1 MKPFSQRSTQGSALI
16 ATVITT
22 VLISAIIAAT
32 LPLTLSNSRLAMRE
46 SMSIA
51 AFNLAEAG
59 IERAVYD
66 LHNDPQLSAW
76 VASGNYLTRTLTD
89 QSFGTP
95 SSWGGLGEGQ
105 SFQIR
110 LVMEDPMIHDK
121 ITILSQAEVIPPA
134 SRGAPIRQTVELKV
148 AIRHLGGNSPGLN
161 GPFPHVGFVRAWPRP
176 QHKQHDLERTLPLS
190 KLQLEPTG
198 GRNL

>member
-148 AIRHLGGNSPGLN
+148 AIRQWSVPSCRFRHY
-161 GPFPHVGFVRAWPRP
+161 RAWPRP